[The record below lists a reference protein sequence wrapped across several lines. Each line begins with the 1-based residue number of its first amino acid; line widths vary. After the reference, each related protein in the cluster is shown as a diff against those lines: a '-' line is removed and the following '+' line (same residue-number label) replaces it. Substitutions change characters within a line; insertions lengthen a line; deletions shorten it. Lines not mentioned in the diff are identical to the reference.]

1 MKLHLHLLA
10 CAAVLGLL
18 LPGCSK
24 KTDNGEVTDE
34 LEAEGEE
41 AEGEEAKGEEG
52 EGFSNLPEISK
63 LQPAKASR
71 AGANTIT
78 RQADGLWHSSADS
91 KPFSGTVVYEQ
102 DDLRWQEK
110 FEKGVR
116 VFVKAWDEDGDP
128 VELHAWNADGSL
140 RD

>member
-1 MKLHLHLLA
+1 MKLHPHLLA
-10 CAAVLGLL
+10 WTAVLGLL
-18 LPGCSK
+18 LLGCSK
-24 KTDNGEVTDE
+24 KPDDGEVTDG
-34 LEAEGEE
+34 LEAEGQ
-41 AEGEEAKGEEG
+41 EGEA
-52 EGFSNLPEISK
+52 FSNLPEISK
-63 LQPAKASR
+63 LQPAKAPR
-71 AGANTIT
+71 AGANTIS

>member
-1 MKLHLHLLA
+1 MKLHPHLLA
-10 CAAVLGLL
+10 WAAVLGLL
-18 LPGCSK
+18 LLGCSK
-24 KTDNGEVTDE
+24 KTDDGEVTDE
-34 LEAEGEE
+34 LEAE
-41 AEGEEAKGEEG
+41 GEEG
-52 EGFSNLPEISK
+52 EGFSNLPEISN

-71 AGANTIT
+71 AEANTIT

-116 VFVKAWDEDGDP
+116 VFVKAWDEDGAP
-128 VELHAWNADGSL
+128 VELHAWNADGSP